1 MVVAAGLSRVVEAE
15 AAGIGVDG
23 FCREPE
29 PIAVVA
35 SGVVAS
41 LSLGSDV
48 VSLAKMISLF

>member
-1 MVVAAGLSRVVEAE
+1 MGLSRVVEAQ
-15 AAGIGVDG
+15 AAGVGVDG

-41 LSLGSDV
+41 LSLGGDV